1 MRDIILDCG
10 ETGTGVGV
18 TSEVIVRDCDH
29 ERYYTGLW

>member
-18 TSEVIVRDCDH
+18 TSGVNVRDWDH